1 MSRPKTL
8 ALTLRYVATGES
20 QQSLSLSYC
29 IGKSTVYQIVLET
42 ALAIYNSLKDPYL
55 KTPSSKEK
63 WLNILARFED
73 TWNFPHCIGAID
85 GKNIKIKCPKM
96 TGTYYYSYKEFYSIV
111 LLAICDSNYCFTLID
126 PGHYGSNNTVEFLP
140 NQKLEK

>member
-1 MSRPKTL
+1 MIFIFNILSIIPTFTLLGHRIEKRTTRICKPISGPKTL
-8 ALTLRYVATGES
+8 ALTLRYLATGES

-29 IGKSTVYQIVLET
+29 IGKSTVYQIVSET
-42 ALAIYNSLKDPYL
+42 VLAIYNSLKDPYL

-85 GKNIKIKCPKM
+85 GKNIKIKCPKN
-96 TGTYYYSYKEFYSIV
+96 YWNI
-111 LLAICDSNYCFTLID
+111 LLQLQRIL
-126 PGHYGSNNTVEFLP
+126 
-140 NQKLEK
+140 